1 MKAPETNKYTEGKI
15 FNSLISLALPI
26 IFANTLQ
33 TTYQL
38 IDTFWLGRLGAD
50 AVAAVSLSFPVLFLV
65 LSIGSGLTLAGTV
78 MVAQYKGA
86 GNQEMVNYSSSQSV
100 LLILLISIL
109 LAIISYFSAGPL
121 MTIIGAGPEIYDD
134 SVAYFKVSSL
144 GFVFLFLFFI
154 FQSLM
159 RGIGN
164 VMLPVYIILF
174 TVFLNL
180 VLDPLFIYG
189 YGPIPGYGVAGA
201 AVASIITQGLSAAI
215 GLFIL
220 FRGKNGIKIKISSMY
235 FDLLNLKRTFNL
247 GFPASVEQSTR
258 ALGMTMMV
266 ILVTSF
272 GSEIVAAYGIGARI
286 LSLIVIPALGLGIA
300 TTSLVGQNIG
310 ARKIKRAEQV
320 ANLSNKIAFFGFTG
334 LGILLFIF
342 AEPLTAFFIPNDP
355 DVIRDGA
362 LFIKIMAPSFGLLG
376 VQQVMNGT
384 FNGAVFT
391 KASMLISILSL
402 WVVRFP
408 LAYVLSNNTTLSYE
422 GIWWAF
428 PLSNLIAAIVAFIY
442 FKMGYWKL
450 RAFKYRN

>member
-1 MKAPETNKYTEGKI
+1 MRSPTKNKYTEGKI
-15 FNSLISLALPI
+15 LNSLVSLAFPI
-26 IFANTLQ
+26 IFANILQ

-38 IDTFWLGRLGAD
+38 IDTFWLGRLGAN

-86 GNQEMVNYSSSQSV
+86 ENQKMVDFSSSQSV
-100 LLILLISIL
+100 FLILIISAILALISFY
-109 LAIISYFSAGPL
+109 AAGPL
-121 MTIIGAGPEIYDD
+121 MRIIGAGPEIYDD

-164 VMLPVYIILF
+164 VMLPVYVILF

-180 VLDPLFIYG
+180 ILDPLFIYG
-189 YGPIPGYGVAGA
+189 YGPVPGFGVAGA
-201 AVASIITQGLSAAI
+201 AVASVVTQGLSAFI
-215 GLFIL
+215 GMVIL
-220 FRGKNGIKIKISSMY
+220 FRGKSGIKINLASMKINME
-235 FDLLNLKRTFNL
+235 NLKRTFNI
-247 GFPASVEQSTR
+247 GFPASIEQSTR

-266 ILVTSF
+266 IIVTSF
-272 GSEIVAAYGIGARI
+272 GSDIVAAYGIGARI
-286 LSLIVIPALGLGIA
+286 LSFIVIPALGLAIA

-310 ARKIKRAEQV
+310 ARKIKRAEEV
-320 ANLSNKIAFFGFTG
+320 ANLSNKVAFFGLTAM
-334 LGILLFIF
+334 GILLFIF

-355 DVIRDGA
+355 EVIRDGA

-376 VQQVMNGT
+376 VQQVTNGV
-384 FNGAVFT
+384 FNGAGFT

-402 WVVRFP
+402 WIVRFP
-408 LAYVLSNNTTLSYE
+408 LAYVLSYNTSLSYE

-428 PLSNLIAAIVAFIY
+428 PISNLIAAIVAFTY